1 MPTLPDAPTLRRQLA
16 DGTLTARALAETC
29 LDAIAAQEET
39 VRAWTWHDPDHVRAQ
54 ADAADAHR
62 AAGKP
67 LGALHGLP
75 VGLKDVIDTAG
86 IPTENGTPLDAGRVP
101 ERDAWITARLR
112 AEGAILMGKTVTTEL
127 AFLHPG
133 KTRNPANPG
142 HTPGG
147 SSSGSA
153 AAVAAG
159 MVPLAIG
166 TQTGG
171 SMVRPA
177 AFCGITGFKP
187 TFGAIPRTGVL
198 EQSPFL
204 DTLGT
209 FGRTPAC
216 AALLAEALFGH
227 DDGDPFTS
235 PRPHPHL
242 TEAVLRDPA
251 KAPVIAFTRPPRWED
266 ATDDSRAAIEDLA
279 ERLGARTIAL
289 PDGFDEAPA
298 LRNLINNA
306 EMAACFRRY
315 TDRDASLLSEKM
327 RAAIAEGDGV
337 SAPDYIAALKARNRL
352 HAALDPIFA
361 EADVILTPATLG
373 PAPEGLTSTGDSV
386 FNGIWTLTGSPSLT
400 IPVLRADNGLPL
412 GAQLSARRGE
422 DGKLLAIAQRLYDEL
437 T

>member
-62 AAGKP
+62 AAGRP

-133 KTRNPANPG
+133 KTRNPSNPD

-177 AFCGITGFKP
+177 AFCGVTGFKP
-187 TFGAIPRTGVL
+187 SFGAIPRTGVL
-198 EQSPFL
+198 AQSPFL

-227 DDGDPFTS
+227 DPGDAFTA
-235 PRPHPHL
+235 PRPHPALHAA
-242 TEAVLRDPA
+242 TLRTAGRPA
-251 KAPVIAFTRPPRWED
+251 LAFVRPPRWDD
-266 ATDDSRAAIEDLA
+266 ADPDNRAAIEALA
-279 ERLGARTIAL
+279 GRLGATETAL
-289 PDGFDEAPA
+289 PAEFDRAA
-298 LRNLINNA
+298 TVRARINNA

-315 TDRDASLLSEKM
+315 TDRDAAQLSQTM
-327 RAAIAEGDGV
+327 RDAIAEGDAT
-337 SAPDYIAALKARNRL
+337 SAPDYIAALDWRDRL
-352 HAALDPIFA
+352 HAAAAPVWDRYDA
-361 EADVILTPATLG
+361 ILMPATLG
-373 PAPEGLTSTGDSV
+373 AAPQGLGSTGDSI
-386 FNGIWTLTGSPSLT
+386 FNGLWTLTGSPAIT
-400 IPVLRADNGLPL
+400 IPALSAANGLPL
-412 GAQLSARRGE
+412 GAQLVGRRGE
-422 DGKLLAIAQRLYDEL
+422 DANLLSVAQRLYNEL
-437 T
+437 IG